1 MNYCTNHE
9 KMELL
14 YNTVLCQ
21 LFFNSTECDQM
32 FLYTKR
38 IRDTE
43 EKFPQDEVKETTW
56 AELYTEIAKLTGM
69 PYDKEA
75 EKRAKTKPKRKGN
88 AYDFLLWPIVSSE
101 ARAQVAA
108 VLAALPEKLKHAL
121 VELPDKYD
129 GTEYRKM
136 VLYYASVFV
145 ENGGKQIDEAI
156 LEKHSSSFADKEL
169 PRLLISFFKWDALE
183 PGEEVWL
190 DACRLSRLALFE
202 NCSVWSKE
210 GSSVLNAFE
219 SIPKQA
225 QVDILTD
232 LSSEDVANILVP
244 SLIAHRDMTN
254 EESNNRAKKQL
265 LKLAYSGNI
274 SADVTRQVLDAV
286 YPDGI
291 SINDVEDFMNAAE
304 SEKAVD
310 NLKEYIDRLCEGA

>member
-1 MNYCTNHE
+1 MNYCTDLE

-43 EKFPQDEVKETTW
+43 EKFLQDEVKETTW
-56 AELYTEIAKLTGM
+56 ADLYREIAKLTGM
-69 PYDKEA
+69 PYDEEA
-75 EKRAKTKPKRKGN
+75 EKPEKLKPKHKGN

-101 ARAQVAA
+101 ARKQVAA
-108 VLAALPEKLKHAL
+108 VLASLPEKLKHAL

-136 VLYYASVFV
+136 VLFFASVFV
-145 ENGGKQIDEAI
+145 ENGGKQIDDVI
-156 LEKHSSSFADKEL
+156 LEKHSNRFADKEL
-169 PRLLISFFKWDALE
+169 PQLLVSFFKWEAPEHNEKVL
-183 PGEEVWL
+183 L
-190 DACRLSRLALFE
+190 DACRLRRLALFE

-210 GSSVLNAFE
+210 GCSVLSAFD

-232 LSSEDVANILVP
+232 LSSEDVANLLVP
-244 SLIAHRDMTN
+244 SLIAHWDVTDEGLN
-254 EESNNRAKKQL
+254 CKAKRQL

-274 SADVTRQVLDAV
+274 SADVTRQVLDFS

-310 NLKEYIDRLCEGA
+310 NLKEYIDRLCEDA